1 MSNNT
6 TRSTARTNRRL
17 VFTLSLLAA
26 AAGSAAIVGT
36 SNARFAFPP
45 SDPYASLPLELSLMG
60 TVRDFKGANLANG
73 HADFERTPTGG
84 YGHYAGQVNELLDN
98 QGKPVFRSAGYLVS
112 AQARDSAGRNVM
124 PQISGFTNN
133 GQWAGGSTGTMARAT
148 GGSTTT
154 SENFAKWF
162 RDTPGTNLSK
172 SVPITLRRTA
182 GTNRY
187 TFDDK
192 TDPTYIAKG
201 GFFPVDADLY
211 GNPSGQSHNFS
222 FTYELATTFTYRRNS
237 GQVFTFT
244 GDDDVYVFI
253 GGKMVIDLGGVH
265 GAISQTV
272 DLDKVSWLVDG
283 TEYELKLFFAERH
296 TTQSNM
302 RIDTT
307 LELRNA
313 RLPTVS
319 GLFD

>member
-1 MSNNT
+1 MSHN
-6 TRSTARTNRRL
+6 TNRRL
-17 VFTLSLLAA
+17 VLTLSLLAA
-26 AAGSAAIVGT
+26 AGGVAAIVGT
-36 SNARFAFPP
+36 SNARFAYPP
-45 SDPYASLPLELSLMG
+45 AGDTYSALPLELTLTG
-60 TVRDFKGANLANG
+60 TVRDFKPNGVTGG
-73 HADFERTPTGG
+73 HADFERTPTAG
-84 YGHYAGQVNELLDN
+84 YGHYAGQVAENLDSE
-98 QGKPVFRSAGYLVS
+98 GKPVFRSTGYLVS
-112 AQARDSAGRNVM
+112 SEARDSAGRNVM
-124 PQISGFTNN
+124 PYISGFTENT
-133 GQWAGGSTGTMARAT
+133 QWTGGSRGTLSGTA

-154 SENFAKWF
+154 SASFAKWF

-172 SVPITLRRTA
+172 SVPITLRRQA
-182 GTNRY
+182 GSNLY

-192 TDPTYIAKG
+192 ADPTYVAKG

-244 GDDDVYVFI
+244 GDDDVYVFV

-265 GAISQTV
+265 GATSQTV
-272 DLDKVSWLVDG
+272 NLDKLPWLTDG
-283 TEYELKLFFAERH
+283 TDYELKLFFAERH

>member
-1 MSNNT
+1 MANNNT
-6 TRSTARTNRRL
+6 ARRRL

-26 AAGSAAIVGT
+26 AGGVAAIVGT
-36 SNARFAFPP
+36 SNARFTTPP
-45 SDPYASLPLELSLMG
+45 SDAYAALPLELTLTG
-60 TVRDFKGANLANG
+60 TVRDFKGANLSGG
-73 HADFERTPTGG
+73 HTDFERQPTGG
-84 YGHYAGQVNELLDN
+84 YGHYAGQVAETLDS

-112 AQARDSAGRNVM
+112 AQARDASGRNVM
-124 PQISGFTNN
+124 PSIAGFSNN
-133 GQWAGGSTGTMARAT
+133 GQWAGGSAGTMSRST
-148 GGSTTT
+148 GGSLTTA
-154 SENFAKWF
+154 ENFAKWF
-162 RDTPGTNLSK
+162 RDTPGTNLSRQMP
-172 SVPITLRRTA
+172 VTLRRTA

-192 TDPTYIAKG
+192 TDPTYMAKG
-201 GFFPVDADLY
+201 GFFPIDADLY

-222 FTYELATTFTYRRNS
+222 FTYELATTFKFQRNT

-272 DLDKVSWLVDG
+272 DLDKVPWLVDG
-283 TEYELKLFFAERH
+283 TSYELKLFFAERH

-307 LELRNA
+307 LELHNA
-313 RLPTVS
+313 QLPTVS

>member
-6 TRSTARTNRRL
+6 PRRRL

-26 AAGSAAIVGT
+26 AGGVAAIVGT
-36 SNARFAFPP
+36 TKARFAAANT
-45 SDPYASLPLELSLMG
+45 DPYASLPMSLSLNG
-60 TVRDFKGANLANG
+60 TVRDFKPSGASGG
-73 HADFERTPTGG
+73 HADFERQPTAG
-84 YGHYAGQVNELLDN
+84 YGHYAGQVAEQLDSE
-98 QGKPVFRSAGYLVS
+98 GKPVFRSVGYRVNTE
-112 AQARDSAGRNVM
+112 AQDSHGRNVM
-124 PQISGFTNN
+124 PKISGFTDN
-133 GQWAGGSTGTMARAT
+133 GQWAGGTVGSLASSS

-154 SENFAKWF
+154 ADNFAKWF
-162 RDTPGTNLSK
+162 RDTPGVNLSK
-172 SVPITLRRTA
+172 TVPITLKRTA
-182 GTNRY
+182 GSNLY

-192 TDPTYIAKG
+192 ADSTYQAKG
-201 GFFPVDADLY
+201 GFFPIDADLY

-222 FTYELATTFTYRRNS
+222 FTYELATSFTYRRNS

-265 GAISQTV
+265 AAISQTV

-283 TEYELKLFFAERH
+283 TDYELKLFFAERH

-307 LELRNA
+307 LELHPA
-313 RLPTVS
+313 ALPTVS